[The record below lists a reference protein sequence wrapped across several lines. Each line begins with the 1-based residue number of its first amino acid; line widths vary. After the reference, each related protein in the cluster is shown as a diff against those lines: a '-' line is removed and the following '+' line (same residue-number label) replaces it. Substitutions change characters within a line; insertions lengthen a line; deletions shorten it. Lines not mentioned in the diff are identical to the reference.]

1 MPLAQNGQGGGGG
14 SVLSASG
21 SAGLNEGVNDSFAH
35 SFQNGEGV
43 DSVLLSHGV
52 FALSPAKRKQV
63 DESATQLQVGWEELR
78 DLLAHIRDGE
88 PNEGTARRYM
98 AAIVSDPIRF
108 RDAIDGLR
116 AFKRA
121 QDSLRRA
128 TKPVDVGPPHMVNLP
143 LGVSSCPCVACVQAR
158 AKQPPPEPWDHD
170 RQCRI
175 AHCLVVSDKRSR
187 TEVAELLGVSE
198 TTLGVML
205 DRGRTLSTSA
215 LPIVKGRKPSEVRKM
230 DDAEKE
236 RREQF
241 HRMMRE
247 ARMRKEMAL

>member
-14 SVLSASG
+14 SVLRGGGEVSTP
-21 SAGLNEGVNDSFAH
+21 LPP
-35 SFQNGEGV
+35 QNGEGDSLV
-43 DSVLLSHGV
+43 STLTEFGVFVLAPARLRATALALSAAEIDAGKVRELAAFIAGTEDDEGKQRKYLASVLSDV
-52 FALSPAKRKQV
+52 ERAK
-63 DESATQLQVGWEELR
+63 
-78 DLLAHIRDGE
+78 
-88 PNEGTARRYM
+88 
-98 AAIVSDPIRF
+98 AAI
-108 RDAIDGLR
+108 AGLE
-116 AFKRA
+116 AH
-121 QDSLRRA
+121 RRA
-128 TKPVDVGPPHMVNLP
+128 RAESTKPVDVGPPHMVNLP
-143 LGVSSCPCVACVQAR
+143 LGVSSCPCSACVQAR